1 VKIELIRWPARLLD
15 YDDFAHFVV
24 SAPAEYSRADI
35 EASLQRSTAGYV
47 TDDCA
52 MMGPRR

>member
-1 VKIELIRWPARLLD
+1 MKIELIRCPARLLD